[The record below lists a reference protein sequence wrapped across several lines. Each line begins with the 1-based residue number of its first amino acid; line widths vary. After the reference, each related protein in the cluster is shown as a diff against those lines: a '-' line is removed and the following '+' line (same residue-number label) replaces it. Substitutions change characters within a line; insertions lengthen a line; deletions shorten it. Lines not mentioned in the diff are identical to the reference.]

1 MRIIGFTIA
10 VGVDGIKTFAFA
22 KVLPIFSSEESQTV
36 SVVRSLPSRGRLGV
50 GGFFF

>member
-22 KVLPIFSSEESQTV
+22 KVYTDLLVGGISNGFGC
-36 SVVRSLPSRGRLGV
+36 SRGRRLE
-50 GGFFF
+50 

>member
-36 SVVRSLPSRGRLGV
+36 SVVVVVVVLE
-50 GGFFF
+50 